1 VGVDVKVLGSVSF
14 RMGWDGS
21 GFGEIVWVAQPD
33 QSATPKKVR
42 SRPSSATNHLR
53 WAELLPTYDG
63 EVGFSDWALVVVNFP
78 FWRCCPFPP
87 HPGRISGAFPSI
99 YREMLPSFFS
109 PVPVPDSTD
118 PPLVSQPP
126 HHRTY
131 RPHPP

>member
-63 EVGFSDWALVVVNFP
+63 EVGFSDWALVVVNSPSGVAAHSHLIRAAFLVLFRRYLARCFP
-78 FWRCCPFPP
+78 LFFPQS
-87 HPGRISGAFPSI
+87 RFLI
-99 YREMLPSFFS
+99 L
-109 PVPVPDSTD
+109 
-118 PPLVSQPP
+118 
-126 HHRTY
+126 RT
-131 RPHPP
+131 RLS